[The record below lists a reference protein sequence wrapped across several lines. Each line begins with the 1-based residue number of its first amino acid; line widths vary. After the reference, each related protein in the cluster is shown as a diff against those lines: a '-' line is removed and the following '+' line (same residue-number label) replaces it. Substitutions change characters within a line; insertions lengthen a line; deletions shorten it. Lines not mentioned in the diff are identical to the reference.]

1 VEEMREYIFL
11 KNNEELNWE
20 KYIELADNLAKIDK
34 TYLETELGNHASI
47 FAYYSGLLNESKAK
61 SELTQHYLDKMEADI
76 RSREDAKYRLENK
89 SKPTD
94 KYLES
99 KVLSDEGYSRLKEDK
114 LTQDHRFNLLKGLIS
129 SLEHR
134 KDCLIQIS
142 SNSRKEMA
150 IYG

>member
-1 VEEMREYIFL
+1 MREYIFMKKEAKL
-11 KNNEELNWE
+11 DWQT
-20 KYIELADNLAKIDK
+20 YIELADNLAKIDK
-34 TYLETELGNHASI
+34 TYLETELGHHASI
-47 FAYYSGLLNESKAK
+47 YAYYSGLLNESKAE
-61 SELTQHYLDKMEADI
+61 SEMNQHYLDKLEAEI

-99 KVLSDEGYSRLKEDK
+99 KVLSDEQYNRLKEEK
-114 LTQDHRFNLLKGLIS
+114 IGMDHRFNLLKGLLS

-142 SNSRKEMA
+142 SNSRKEMG

>member
-1 VEEMREYIFL
+1 MREYIFL
-11 KNNEELNWE
+11 KKEETLDWQ

-34 TYLETELGNHASI
+34 TYLDTELGHHASI
-47 FAYYSGLLNESKAK
+47 FAYYSGLLNEAK
-61 SELTQHYLDKMEADI
+61 SQSELNQHYLDKLEADI
-76 RSREDAKYRLENK
+76 RSTEDAKYRLENK

-99 KVLSDEGYSRLKEDK
+99 KVLSNEGYSDLKEKK
-114 LTQDHRFNLLKGLIS
+114 LALDHRFNLLKGLIS

-142 SNSRKEMA
+142 SNSRKEMG

>member
-1 VEEMREYIFL
+1 L

-34 TYLETELGNHASI
+34 TYLETELGHHASI
-47 FAYYSGLLNESKAK
+47 FAYYSGLLNESKAR

-76 RSREDAKYRLENK
+76 RSKEDAKYRLENK

-99 KVLSDEGYSRLKEDK
+99 KVLSDDGYSRLKEEK
-114 LTQDHRFNLLKGLIS
+114 LALDHRFNLLKGLIS

-142 SNSRKEMA
+142 SNSRKEMG

>member
-1 VEEMREYIFL
+1 MREYIFL
-11 KNNEELNWE
+11 SKDDDLDWK
-20 KYIELADNLAKIDK
+20 KYVELADNLARIDK
-34 TYLETELGNHASI
+34 TYLDFELGHHASV
-47 FAYYSGLLNESKAK
+47 FAYYSGLLNEAKAK
-61 SELTQHYLDKMEADI
+61 SELTQHYLDKLEADI

-99 KVLSDEGYSRLKEDK
+99 KVLSDEEYNSLKQQK
-114 LTQDHRFNLLKGLIS
+114 LTLDHRFNLLKGLIS

-142 SNSRKEMA
+142 SNSRKEMG